1 MAVVQISRI
10 QHRRGLFA
18 DVPQLAAG
26 ELGWALDEQR
36 LFIGNGPVSE
46 GAPAVG
52 NTEILTSGSN
62 LFDLLTDYTYK
73 GNTATPVTT
82 GAGGAKI
89 KRTFQQKLDDMA
101 SVKDFGAVGDGSTDD
116 TAAVNRAIQNIL
128 TSDLT
133 ADARRTVYF
142 PAGTYKIT
150 GDEVKLYP
158 YLTLIGDGA
167 EQTIIKQTD
176 GSQDYVARTVDSLGN
191 TGSNIGSD
199 AGVVPKHIDITG
211 VTFEASGTNNGVLL
225 DRASHVRFVDCKFKG
240 TWAQTDSLGA
250 GYKGVDAESGGSHT
264 VSHIVFDKCVF
275 SDIQYGF
282 STDFDVEHV
291 NLQNCSFDV
300 LYKGIKLGQSTD
312 GSTAGQATGPRYVR
326 AIACM
331 FDNIDNEAVH
341 IYDNGTP
348 KGNVFAFNNFK
359 DVGTANDG
367 SSDVAVLN
375 IAHPDNFVINNYFTR
390 SDAGTQA
397 SIQGTAIHQ
406 TALSSTTLTD
416 NTSTFTTTGIDLD
429 MTNEFGANIK
439 YLIIRGTA
447 RRTGTLTVSGT
458 ASAINF
464 VDNFVESATTGVTF
478 YVTTGGV
485 VQYKTTSTGSNA
497 TFKYS
502 IETLV

>member
-10 QHRRGLFA
+10 QHRRGLFT
-18 DVPQLAAG
+18 DLPQLAAG
-26 ELGWALDEQR
+26 EIGFAIDEQR

-46 GAPAVG
+46 GAPKVG

-82 GAGGAKI
+82 GAGGTKI
-89 KRTFQQKLDDMA
+89 KRTFQQKFDDIA
-101 SVKDFGAVGDGSTDD
+101 SVKDFGAVGNGTTDD
-116 TAAVNRAIQNIL
+116 TAAVNRAIQNVL

-133 ADARRTVYF
+133 ADARRTIYF

-158 YLTLIGDGA
+158 YLTLVGDGA
-167 EQTIIKQTD
+167 DQTIIKQTD
-176 GSQDYVARTVDSLGN
+176 ASQDYVARTVDSLGN
-191 TGSNIGSD
+191 TGANIGTGS
-199 AGVVPKHIDITG
+199 GTEPKHIDIQG
-211 VTFEASGTNNGVLL
+211 VTFEASATNNGVLL

-240 TWAQTDSLGA
+240 TWAQGDSLGS
-250 GYKGVDAESGGSHT
+250 GYKGIDAESGGSYV
-264 VSHIVFDKCVF
+264 VSHVVFDKCVF

-282 STDFDVEHV
+282 SSDYDVEHV
-291 NLQNCSFDV
+291 NMQNCTFDI
-300 LYKGIKLGQSTD
+300 LYKGIKLGESTD

-326 AIACM
+326 AIGCM

-348 KGNVFAFNNFK
+348 KGNVFAFNSFK
-359 DVGTANDG
+359 DVGTADDG
-367 SSDVAVLN
+367 TSDVAALN
-375 IAHPDNFVINNYFTR
+375 IAHPDNFVVNNYFTR

-397 SIQGTAIHQ
+397 SIQGNAIHQ
-406 TALSSTTLTD
+406 GALASATLTD

-429 MTNEFGANIK
+429 MANEFGANIK
-439 YLIIRGTA
+439 YLIIRNTA

-458 ASAINF
+458 SSAVDF
-464 VDNFVESATTGVTF
+464 VDNFVENATTGVTF
-478 YVTTGGV
+478 FVTTGGV

-497 TFKYS
+497 TFKYA